1 MPSILSITTVPPRT
15 FEWTAYI
22 YVKDAM
28 YMFVHTK
35 YPHTCCAIVR
45 LARDGLP
52 VFQRKQLNDD
62 ALIGVDIG
70 EDFLVIRYLA

>member
-1 MPSILSITTVPPRT
+1 MPSILSITTVSPRS

-22 YVKDAM
+22 YAKDTK
-28 YMFVHTK
+28 YMLVHTA
-35 YPHTCCAIVR
+35 YPHTCCTIVG

-52 VFQRKQLNDD
+52 VFQRKQLDDD

-70 EDFLVIRYLA
+70 EDFLVIWYLA